1 MKTITKQELVKLAKL
16 QDPEP
21 ELYKMSYTQIL
32 AIKNK
37 IEQVIYQKNGEEL
50 FSILMRLKS
59 HVMVCEDWIRYTEV
73 RRIEELSSLEEI
85 VSYIA
90 EAERTEEMTICV

>member
-1 MKTITKQELVKLAKL
+1 MKSITTQKIIELAAL

-21 ELYKMSYTQIL
+21 ELYKMSYTKIL

-37 IEQVIYQKNGEEL
+37 IEKIVSQGVDDEM

-59 HVMVCEDWIRYTEV
+59 HVMICEGWIRYTEV
-73 RRIEELSSLEEI
+73 RRIEALASVEEVI
-85 VSYIA
+85 SYIE
-90 EAERTEEMTICV
+90 EAEKKEMVVYV